1 MKRACGYTIAVWN
14 PIPNYAGR
22 DQTGTWGRT
31 PLALAVSENDG
42 KSFARM
48 YLLEDDPK
56 NGYCYPTIFDGGDYL
71 LVGYYHSNG
80 SGVPLN
86 SNKIVKVLK
95 SELAD

>member
-1 MKRACGYTIAVWN
+1 M
-14 PIPNYAGR
+14 P
-22 DQTGTWGRT
+22 
-31 PLALAVSENDG
+31 VSKLDHLLDG
-42 KSFARM
+42 QVIVDFASTSSDI
-48 YLLEDDPK
+48 EDDPK
-56 NGYCYPTIFDGGDYL
+56 NGYCYPTVFDGGDYL